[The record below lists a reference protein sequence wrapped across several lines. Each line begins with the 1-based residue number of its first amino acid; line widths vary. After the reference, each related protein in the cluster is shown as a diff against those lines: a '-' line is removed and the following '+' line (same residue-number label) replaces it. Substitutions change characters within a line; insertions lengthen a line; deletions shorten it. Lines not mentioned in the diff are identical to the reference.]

1 MSNFI
6 VWGLKIKLRICI
18 SMGWNASW
26 VNFDF
31 ESEPQKRKMVL
42 TVYYR
47 RVHTEEIMT
56 SLSGYL
62 GSFQVIF
69 YLSFS
74 VPISVDIL
82 KADMPRPFWRS
93 WTKVD
98 DPDFETGRSWRIS
111 TFWNHFRTVH
121 FRHNIY
127 IYGCLLQTWPIFG
140 LGLVWSRSIL
150 GVLCMSKFWPI
161 ILWRYSDV
169 LCDFF
174 LHLVCI
180 LVLPNTNLV
189 PPQKCEIVKSSFV
202 PQFQPSC
209 GGQTFSNQVRNEQ
222 RMILDYLRSNGIE
235 VTLISRI
242 SD

>member
-1 MSNFI
+1 MQRSF
-6 VWGLKIKLRICI
+6 WG
-18 SMGWNASW
+18 
-26 VNFDF
+26 
-31 ESEPQKRKMVL
+31 
-42 TVYYR
+42 
-47 RVHTEEIMT
+47 
-56 SLSGYL
+56 
-62 GSFQVIF
+62 
-69 YLSFS
+69 
-74 VPISVDIL
+74 
-82 KADMPRPFWRS
+82 S

-98 DPDFETGRSWRIS
+98 DLDFETRRSWRIS
-111 TFWNHFRTVH
+111 TLWNRLRTVH
-121 FRHNIY
+121 FSHNIY
-127 IYGCLLQTWPIFG
+127 IYDHWLKSLPIFG
-140 LGLVWSRSIL
+140 LGLIWFRFVL
-150 GVLCMSKFWPI
+150 GVSCMSKFWPI